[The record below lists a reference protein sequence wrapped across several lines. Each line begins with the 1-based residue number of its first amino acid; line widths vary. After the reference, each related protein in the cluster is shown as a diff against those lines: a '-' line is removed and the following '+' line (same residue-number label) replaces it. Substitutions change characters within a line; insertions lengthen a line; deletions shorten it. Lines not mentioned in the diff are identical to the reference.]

1 VTRTDAHPEL
11 PQDPDTDSARR
22 TTVGAIALVAVGG
35 ALGTSV
41 RYAIGDSVHDAR
53 AWPIGTLAVNV
64 AGAFVLGLLVESLV
78 RRGPDTGW
86 RRNARLAAGT
96 GFCGGL
102 TTYSSL
108 AVETDEL
115 ARRGLG
121 STAIAYAAVTVVLG
135 LVAAAAGI
143 AVAARRRRSTR

>member
-1 VTRTDAHPEL
+1 MTRTDAHPEL

-35 ALGTSV
+35 ALGTWV
-41 RYAIGDSVHDAR
+41 RYAIGVSVHDAR
-53 AWPIGTLAVNV
+53 AWPISTLAVNV

-121 STAIAYAAVTVVLG
+121 STAIAYAVVTVVIG
-135 LVAAAAGI
+135 LLA
-143 AVAARRRRSTR
+143 

>member
-35 ALGTSV
+35 ALGTLV